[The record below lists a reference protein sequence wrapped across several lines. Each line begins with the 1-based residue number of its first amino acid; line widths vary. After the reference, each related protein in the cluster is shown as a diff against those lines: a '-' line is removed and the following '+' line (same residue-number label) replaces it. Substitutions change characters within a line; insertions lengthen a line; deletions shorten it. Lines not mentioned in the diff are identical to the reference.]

1 MANRRTV
8 SLLSLAVSCLASWE
22 ARCWAWNES
31 RWKEARRRSWI
42 LQKEIHWWLQQWP
55 VLPRS
60 SGKLVWGGLHSR
72 SKCYRS
78 GSTGS
83 QAIPEIVFKSKIHE
97 TKNSRWCFNWKNVSN
112 KLKKKQIF
120 FSLSRERKSVSTNFL
135 SSLQHFRA
143 TRSFVASNDEE
154 VVQSSLLSLCFVFC
168 FFCCF
173 L

>member
-55 VLPRS
+55 VLQRS
-60 SGKLVWGGLHSR
+60 SGKLVWGELHSR

-97 TKNSRWCFNWKNVSN
+97 RKLSMMFQLEKVSN
-112 KLKKKQIF
+112 TSKKNF
-120 FSLSRERKSVSTNFL
+120 RERKFVSTNFY
-135 SSLQHFRA
+135 SLKNIFGLLIHLQRGM
-143 TRSFVASNDEE
+143 EE
-154 VVQSSLLSLCFVFC
+154 VVQSLLLSWL
-168 FFCCF
+168 
-173 L
+173 